1 MSDYDGGFDERPHMS
16 DTAQDALRAQGELV
30 KKNYEN
36 KIARLER
43 KLAIVQTQR
52 DKAVAALKHYGQH
65 VDGCMDND
73 SVDCICGYTTALKEC
88 GK

>member
-1 MSDYDGGFDERPHMS
+1 MSKSLIERLRDHLSCYWKEGDVAPQLTSIELMLIEEAA
-16 DTAQDALRAQGELV
+16 TELAAAQAE
-30 KKNYEN
+30 
-36 KIARLER
+36 
-43 KLAIVQTQR
+43 R